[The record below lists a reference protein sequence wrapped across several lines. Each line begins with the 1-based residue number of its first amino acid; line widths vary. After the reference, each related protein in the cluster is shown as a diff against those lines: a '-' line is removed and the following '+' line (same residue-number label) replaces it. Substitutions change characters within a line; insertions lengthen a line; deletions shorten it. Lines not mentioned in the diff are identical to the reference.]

1 MAIAIALAN
10 EESGRQRILHVA
22 REMFIERGFTAVSM
36 QQIADAAGL
45 RKASIYH
52 HFPSKVDL
60 FVAVTWMEVDELHE
74 QTEAAVAA
82 SDELIPQLQAIA
94 SVWFASIRGDRGRL
108 VREFHEQVPMQEQLL
123 FEERLERFITTIA
136 GAFERAAA
144 AGDIRPIDPKTAA
157 AIFFDIVSGW
167 VYRAFFDP
175 TAAPTD
181 PALAVQT
188 MTDVLLF
195 GIASPAFARRHC
207 PAPTDRPA
215 LPRPERMPIVP

>member
-1 MAIAIALAN
+1 MAQAG
-10 EESGRQRILHVA
+10 EETGRQRILHVA
-22 REMFIERGFTAVSM
+22 REMFIERGFAAVSM

-45 RKASIYH
+45 KKASIYY

-60 FVAVTWMEVDELHE
+60 FVAVTLMEVDELHE

-94 SVWFASIRGDRGRL
+94 GVWFASIRGDRGRL
-108 VREFHEQVPMQEQLL
+108 VRDFHEQVPMREQLL
-123 FEERLERFITTIA
+123 FEERLEGFISTIA

-144 AGDIRPIDPKTAA
+144 AGDIRPIDPKIAA

-167 VYRAFFDP
+167 VYRAFVDP

-181 PALAVQT
+181 PATAVQT

-195 GIASPAFARRHC
+195 GIASPSFAQHHR
-207 PAPTDRPA
+207 PAPDQCDPTST
-215 LPRPERMPIVP
+215 PEPMHLIP